1 MQTYMHT
8 DSAESAAFHYRYSIL
23 IILWSLQ
30 SACHASTMW
39 RDNETQ
45 NDSDNKLS
53 YSTADR
59 AHVGGWLRS
68 FDVTEL
74 GTNRKPVCDFLVLT
88 IYR

>member
-1 MQTYMHT
+1 
-8 DSAESAAFHYRYSIL
+8 
-23 IILWSLQ
+23 
-30 SACHASTMW
+30 MW